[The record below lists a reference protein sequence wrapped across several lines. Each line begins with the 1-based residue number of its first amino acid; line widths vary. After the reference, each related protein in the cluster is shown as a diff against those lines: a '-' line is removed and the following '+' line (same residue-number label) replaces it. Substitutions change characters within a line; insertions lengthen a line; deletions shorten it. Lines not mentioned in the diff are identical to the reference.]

1 MTSSTRWRARALPPC
16 ALHPPNA
23 CCCLS
28 RLSRLCLAGLLA
40 VHALAYPIRPAQS
53 AELLVS
59 AGEPPDGGCTR
70 PASGAEL
77 SASAEL
83 HGGNGELHAD
93 LTIRSAT
100 DGQGHLRYCYFDAE
114 GHQAPTLR
122 VRPGDTVYLK
132 LHNGIPAAAAA
143 AGLVS
148 LRHEPCASMGMSAAD
163 TNLHFHGLMLPPLCH
178 QDETLRTLVHP
189 GDPPFEYRFH
199 IAPEQPPGLYWYHP
213 HVHGFSEEHLLG
225 GASGAIVV
233 EGIERLVPEVAQL
246 PERVLIVRD
255 EWMPAGPPEGPG
267 SPPRPS
273 KQLSVNYVPVR
284 YPAYVPGRIEMRRGA
299 REFWRVLNA
308 SADTYLFLY
317 VEFAGK
323 RQLLGLVAR
332 DGVPLI
338 LGNTPA
344 TKRVR
349 ETTTVFMPP
358 GARAEFIVTAPDAT
372 TTGRLVTG
380 YVNRGAD
387 DDSPVSRP
395 GAPATQLPD
404 RDPTRPL
411 VAITVC
417 AGAACAGTA
426 SVAPQRVATPAI
438 HAPRLPLASLPVNRS
453 RVLYFSEAAAAD
465 GGTDFFVTEDGHA
478 PQVFD
483 PNRQQAD
490 ITVRQGDVE
499 EWTIENRSR
508 EVHTFHVHQLHFLV
522 VARSL
527 QRVTEPDLLDTV
539 DVPAWRGFGPYPS
552 MTLRMDFRNPSIVG
566 TFPFHCHI
574 AQHLD
579 GGMMGTVRVMP
590 MARSQGSRTKKPLS

>member
-1 MTSSTRWRARALPPC
+1 MQTCFTLTSSRRGRAEALPPC
-16 ALHPPNA
+16 ALHSPIV
-23 CCCLS
+23 CCCLR
-28 RLSRLCLAGLLA
+28 RLSRLCLAALLTL
-40 VHALAYPIRPAQS
+40 HALADPIRPAQA
-53 AELLVS
+53 AELSVS
-59 AGEPPDGGCTR
+59 ADEPPSGGCTR

-83 HGGNGELHAD
+83 HGENGELHAD
-93 LTIRSAT
+93 LTIRSAS

-122 VRPGDTVYLK
+122 VRPGDIVYLK
-132 LHNGIPAAAAA
+132 LHNGIPAAAAGHA
-143 AGLVS
+143 S
-148 LRHEPCASMGMSAAD
+148 LRPDPCASVGMSAAD

-189 GDPPFEYRFH
+189 GDPPFEYRLH
-199 IAPEQPPGLYWYHP
+199 IAPDQPPGLYWYHP

-255 EWMPAGPPEGPG
+255 EWMPAGPPERPG

-308 SADTYLFLY
+308 SADTYLYLY

-332 DGVPLI
+332 DGVPLVM
-338 LGNTPA
+338 GNTPA

-411 VAITVC
+411 VAITVS
-417 AGAACAGTA
+417 AGAASAA
-426 SVAPQRVATPAI
+426 RQRVATGAI
-438 HAPRLPLASLPVNRS
+438 RARLAPLASLPVNRS
-453 RVLYFSEAAAAD
+453 RALYFSEGPAAD

-552 MTLRMDFRNPSIVG
+552 TTLRMDFRNPSILG

-590 MARSQGSRTKKPLS
+590 MAHSQGSRTKKPSS